1 MENKL
6 MEKKAILDVIEDMMG
21 GVHWTQESKQKA
33 IEDWKALKK
42 ASEETGAE
50 VDPDCWNAQQAR
62 NAEIWL
68 NALEIVKKHLE
79 KLI

>member
-1 MENKL
+1 MESKL
-6 MEKKAILDVIEDMMG
+6 MEKKAVLDVIEDMMG

-33 IEDWKALKK
+33 IEDWEALKK
-42 ASEETGAE
+42 ASEEAGEE

-68 NALEIVKKHLE
+68 NALETVKKHLE